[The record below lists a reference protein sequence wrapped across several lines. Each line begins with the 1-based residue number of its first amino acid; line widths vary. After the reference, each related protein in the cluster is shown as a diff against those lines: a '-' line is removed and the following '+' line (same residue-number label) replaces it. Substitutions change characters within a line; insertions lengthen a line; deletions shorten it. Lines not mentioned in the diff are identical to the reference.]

1 VILPARER
9 LLVEREK
16 IVDYLLNPDHR
27 YGASKARFF
36 GAFGFRIHWHCPVC
50 NDNGFISVG
59 RTRSGTGLR

>member
-1 VILPARER
+1 VILPAREW

-36 GAFGFRIHWHCPVC
+36 GTFGFRREAWEVLRDALCEQAA
-50 NDNGFISVG
+50 VG
-59 RTRSGTGLR
+59 RSR